1 MSKTN
6 SQPRTGTIAL
16 VILLLIVVAV
26 TWLVRGFY
34 DRLFFLEGQVVV
46 VNATAVDHTIRFA
59 FPAGEVMEVDLEAGN
74 SFRFGV
80 DETGEGSIG
89 VTIDGARREDVGYV
103 TSMNGMVVL
112 TIDEDRVIFSQVSL

>member
-1 MSKTN
+1 M
-6 SQPRTGTIAL
+6 
-16 VILLLIVVAV
+16 
-26 TWLVRGFY
+26 
-34 DRLFFLEGQVVV
+34 VV